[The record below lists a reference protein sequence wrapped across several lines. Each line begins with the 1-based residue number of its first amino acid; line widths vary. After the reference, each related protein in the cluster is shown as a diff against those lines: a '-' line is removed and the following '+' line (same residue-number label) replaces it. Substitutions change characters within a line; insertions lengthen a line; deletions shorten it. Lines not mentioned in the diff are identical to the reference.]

1 MDYEQEK
8 EIINK
13 EIETLL
19 KKINLTLPESSQ
31 VVKLTE
37 LQEDIEKDHYSI
49 MVVGE
54 FKHGKSTFVNA
65 LLGQDIM
72 PRGVTPT
79 TATMN
84 IAQYGEDQ
92 TIEIVKSNGIV
103 EKYDSVDVL
112 SRYTAEKDFD
122 YEDIKFIKL
131 TLDST
136 LLENRVVLIDT
147 PGVNDL
153 SEQRREVTHQ
163 FLPRADI
170 IIFMCSLTSPI
181 KYSEEKFIKER
192 LIQNG
197 MEKVIYAANFMDS
210 IDEEEL
216 EELIEFVERRLKH
229 INEETSQTVFPISSK
244 EALEGR
250 LNNDADLLQ
259 FSGILELEKEVERQ
273 IKSGLRGKEKIAR
286 FNKRIALISEIV
298 LQEVE
303 TAEIVSKQSVEE
315 LNEQLKTVSKWLD
328 RLSKQENELQNYLFD
343 RETEINFMIG
353 KSIHHFGERLKVDIE
368 NRIHIFQGADIKSL
382 VETQIPFAIKSQFS
396 QWMDKYEDSIQQ
408 LLLKLEKEVTSGL
421 ARSFNTNVQVQA
433 RRKDAINHL
442 SSIPIFEAKSGNA
455 NVKAGFI
462 LGGVGS
468 IALLVGVPFFLPI
481 LGMAGLPFISQKIAE
496 KQLENIKPDLIYTV
510 QKKINMMIIDLE
522 KQLQEYIEKAI
533 NQVQDNSVEEF
544 NRLLHS
550 YEMILKDEV
559 VKQETQ
565 VGNIDA
571 HRNRLINLKEWIIE
585 QGERGELNE

>member
-1 MDYEQEK
+1 MDYEQGK
-8 EIINK
+8 ENINK
-13 EIETLL
+13 DIEILL
-19 KKINLTLPESSQ
+19 KKIDLTLPESSQ
-31 VVKLTE
+31 VVKLNE
-37 LQEDIEKDHYSI
+37 LQEDIKKDQYSI

-79 TATMN
+79 TATIN
-84 IAQYGEDQ
+84 IAQYGKKQ
-92 TIEIVKSNGIV
+92 NIEIVKSNGIV
-103 EKYDSVDVL
+103 ENYDSVDIL
-112 SRYTAEKDFD
+112 SHYTAEKTFD

-131 TLDST
+131 KLDSP
-136 LLENRVVLIDT
+136 LLENRVVLVDT

-163 FLPRADI
+163 FLPRADVV
-170 IIFMCSLTSPI
+170 IFMCSLTSPI
-181 KYSEEKFIKER
+181 KNSEEKFIKER
-192 LIQNG
+192 LIKNG
-197 MEKVIYAANFMDS
+197 MEKVIYAANFMDN
-210 IDEEEL
+210 IEEEEL

-229 INEETSQTVFPISSK
+229 INGGHSQTVFPISSK
-244 EALEGR
+244 EALDGR
-250 LNNDADLLQ
+250 LTNDTNLLQ
-259 FSGILELEKEVERQ
+259 FSGILEVEMEIKQQ
-273 IKSGLRGKEKIAR
+273 IKSGLKGQEKIER
-286 FNKRIALISEIV
+286 FNKRFALISEIV

-303 TAEIVSKQSVEE
+303 TAEVVSTQSVGEIKQ
-315 LNEQLKTVSKWLD
+315 QLKAVSKWLD
-328 RLSKQENELQNYLFD
+328 HLSKQENELQNYLFD

-353 KSIHHFGERLKVDIE
+353 KSIHHFGERLKADIE

-396 QWMDKYEDSIQQ
+396 HWMDQYEDSIQQ
-408 LLLKLEKEVTSGL
+408 LLLKLEKEVARGL
-421 ARSFNTNVQVQA
+421 AQSFNTSVQVQT
-433 RRKDAINHL
+433 RSKDAINHL
-442 SSIPIFEAKSGNA
+442 TSIPIFEAKSGNA

-468 IALLVGVPFFLPI
+468 IALLVGAPFFLPI
-481 LGMAGLPFISQKIAE
+481 VGMAGLPFVSQKIAE

-522 KQLQEYIEKAI
+522 KQLQEYIEKAV
-533 NQVQDNSVEEF
+533 NQVKDNSVEEF

-559 VKQETQ
+559 EKQETQ
-565 VGNIDA
+565 VSNLHTQG
-571 HRNRLINLKEWIIE
+571 NRLKDLKN
-585 QGERGELNE
+585 G